1 MVNAVELYKII
12 QTAKIPIKTSAASQ
26 LKIAIVGGGY
36 AGLSCGYYASK
47 IANTVK
53 IFGLEDA
60 PGMQQS
66 SCAST
71 ISVRRSILQL
81 VSRLQTP

>member
-1 MVNAVELYKII
+1 MIKAVELYKII
-12 QTAKIPIKTSAASQ
+12 QTTKIPIKVSAAAQ
-26 LKIAIVGGGY
+26 LKIAIIGSGY
-36 AGLSCGYYASK
+36 AGLSCGYFASK
-47 IANTVK
+47 IARTVK

-71 ISVRRSILQL
+71 ISVSTWLLI
-81 VSRLQTP
+81 